1 METGSRRGRA
11 RYVAGFFVLVILT
24 ALELGVIRR
33 LDVEHA
39 ARVTALCGLAM
50 AKVALLLWVFMDLR
64 AQPRV
69 VKVLAL
75 APLLF
80 APGFTNVLM
89 LDTVHRLVA
98 AR

>member
-1 METGSRRGRA
+1 METAGRRGRG
-11 RYVAGFFVLVILT
+11 RYVAGFFVLVALT

-33 LDVEHA
+33 PDVEHA
-39 ARVTALCGLAM
+39 ARITALCGLAM

-75 APLLF
+75 SPLLF
-80 APGFTNVLM
+80 APGFTIVLM

-98 AR
+98 R

>member
-1 METGSRRGRA
+1 METAGRRGRA
-11 RYVAGFFVLVILT
+11 RYIVGFFVLVVLT

-33 LDVEHA
+33 VDVEHA

-50 AKVALLLWVFMDLR
+50 AKAALLVWVFMDLR

-69 VKVLAL
+69 VKALAL

-80 APGFTNVLM
+80 APGFTIVLM
-89 LDTVHRLVA
+89 LDTVHRVA

>member
-1 METGSRRGRA
+1 MEMVVSRGRA
-11 RYVAGFFVLVILT
+11 RYVVGFLVLVILT
-24 ALELGVIRR
+24 ALELGVIR

-64 AQPRV
+64 ARPGL

-75 APLLF
+75 APLLM
-80 APGFTNVLM
+80 APGFTIVLM
-89 LDTVHRLVA
+89 LDAVYRVA
-98 AR
+98 AAR